1 MLSDCRVIPR
11 PPAPNLTWVTCNSDN
26 FYYILCPSSP
36 LNHCA
41 EFFGRGGGREGGGGW
56 VSLSEGAG
64 CISFEWNN
72 NNLKTTIHCSGGD

>member
-11 PPAPNLTWVTCNSDN
+11 PPAPNPTWVTCNSDN

-36 LNHCA
+36 LNHWA
-41 EFFGRGGGREGGGGW
+41 EFFGGGGAGRGGWE
-56 VSLSEGAG
+56 SLSEGAG

>member
-11 PPAPNLTWVTCNSDN
+11 PPAPNPTWVTCNSDN

-41 EFFGRGGGREGGGGW
+41 EFFGRGGGGRGGGGE
-56 VSLSEGAG
+56 SLSEGAG